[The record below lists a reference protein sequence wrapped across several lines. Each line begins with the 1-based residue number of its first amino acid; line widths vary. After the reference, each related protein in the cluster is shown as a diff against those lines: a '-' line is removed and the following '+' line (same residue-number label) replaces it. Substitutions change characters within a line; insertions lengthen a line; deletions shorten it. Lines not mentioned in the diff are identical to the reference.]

1 MKILVAVD
9 GSACSHVALDEV
21 GDRPWPKG
29 SEVLVLCVA
38 VPPPYVEEP
47 LLLGGAAYG
56 RLLETKARSATRLA
70 ARAAKRLVDRAPA
83 LRISHRALVGLP
95 ATRIL
100 EEARRWRADL
110 VVLGSHGRGTA
121 ARIFL
126 GSVSNVV
133 ALRAPCSVEIVRRA
147 TRQPAGR
154 STARSRRG

>member
-70 ARAAKRLVDRAPA
+70 ARAANRLADRAPA

-100 EEARRWRADL
+100 EEARRRRADL
-110 VVLGSHGRGTA
+110 
-121 ARIFL
+121 
-126 GSVSNVV
+126 
-133 ALRAPCSVEIVRRA
+133 EIVRRA